1 MLAEIHPR
9 LPTVLERTAGWIG
22 KRRVPAAVALASA
35 IAVAAA
41 IAGIGRVEADAP
53 LFDTAL
59 APAQVTEVENA
70 LTLWGESFHAN
81 AQGTQISVPAS
92 RRRDVLLRLTLAGL
106 PRRYIPTSADV
117 LDDRSNALTPQSV
130 IDDRRRSGIEG
141 DLVAGLRRIAGVA
154 DASVV
159 LPPPVDDPFA
169 DTAGFS
175 PSAGVQLVMQP
186 GVRLSP
192 DAIAG
197 IKRFVAAAYPGLSPD
212 RVTIVD
218 GSGDVVGAP
227 APPDRVLSKERR
239 IQTAVQSAL
248 D

>member
-106 PRRYIPTSADV
+106 PRRYVPTSADV

-154 DASVV
+154 DAAVV
-159 LPPPVDDPFA
+159 LPPAQSDPLEDPDRA
-169 DTAGFS
+169 EP
-175 PSAGVQLVMQP
+175 PSAAVQLIMQP
-186 GVRLSP
+186 GETLS
-192 DAIAG
+192 AEAVAG
-197 IKRFVAAAYPGLSPD
+197 IRRFVASAYPGLSPD
-212 RVTIVD
+212 RV
-218 GSGDVVGAP
+218 
-227 APPDRVLSKERR
+227 
-239 IQTAVQSAL
+239 
-248 D
+248 